1 MAQINSLLR
10 IKFILEKTRN
20 RYAKKRDLIKEWSHR
35 NDIDEISNRTLERDI
50 DYIRQV
56 LGIDLDYHSGL
67 GYMHNNEE
75 HDHSDFLD
83 HIELFHTINK
93 YKDHKDEVFL
103 DKESKMQ
110 KGAQWRPLLIQSI
123 IKKEFIEFDYEKFDS
138 TAISKSKRR
147 VLPLKLTSHQNM
159 WYLIALENE
168 KIKTFGLDRITEMVS
183 TTETFKGELRAE
195 VQGEIDNYRNR
206 IGVSMP
212 LLPPYRPIK
221 IELGVSDFYLNY
233 IKTKP
238 IHFSQEITTEK
249 INELNKVVLHL
260 TPNIDFVKTVVAGV
274 GDIKVLG
281 PEEVVELV
289 KGYVEKIS

>member
-20 RYAKKRDLIKEWSHR
+20 RYATKSDLIEEWSSR
-35 NDIDEISNRTLERDI
+35 KEIDEISNRTLERDI
-50 DYIRQV
+50 DYIRRE
-56 LGIDLDYHSGL
+56 LCIDLDYHRGL
-67 GYMHNNEE
+67 GYMHSIEDEE
-75 HDHSDFLD
+75 LSEFLD
-83 HIELFHTINK
+83 QIELFNTINK
-93 YKDHKDEVFL
+93 YKNHKDEVFL

-110 KGAQWRPLLIQSI
+110 RGSQWRPLLIQSI
-123 IKKEFIEFDYEKFDS
+123 IKKEFVEFDYEKFDS
-138 TAISKSKRR
+138 PAISKSKRQ

-159 WYLIALENE
+159 WYLIALEKE
-168 KIKTFGLDRITEMVS
+168 KIKTFGLDRISEMAS
-183 TTETFKGELRAE
+183 TTETFKGELSAE

-238 IHFSQEITTEK
+238 IHFSQEITSKK
-249 INELNKVVLHL
+249 INDLNKVVLHL

-274 GDIKVLG
+274 GDIKVLN